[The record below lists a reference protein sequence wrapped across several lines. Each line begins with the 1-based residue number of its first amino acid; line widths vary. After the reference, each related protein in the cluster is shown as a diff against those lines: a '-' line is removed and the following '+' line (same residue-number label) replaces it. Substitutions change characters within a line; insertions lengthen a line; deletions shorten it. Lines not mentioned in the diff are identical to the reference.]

1 MMLQSKLDV
10 LTTTALQ
17 SDTIYGELGSLKKKE
32 RTNSILYGPALL
44 LLLAAC
50 GGGGGGGGTVSVSS
64 PEPADTDDTPAEDVR
79 VKVGAG
85 PADADGVHRATTD
98 SAKIDIDAEA
108 IQPENLSAIYKS
120 GDDGADIT
128 LEFVDQQNQ
137 LSHVFTIS
145 NVDDGDLDITVDNKA
160 LFIKFGEDD
169 SPTFA
174 DDLSG
179 SNNYASFL
187 DGGQGDDALSGG
199 VNEHNLFGFSGNE
212 FGNDTIVN
220 PSPKSEG
227 YINSGDIISFINFV
241 LRRPTDDV
249 ELREGLSLADLV
261 TPGFEGE
268 NLVLSTNNGSSVTV
282 NNGAY
287 LDIGI
292 RSSHGNVE
300 NFIYA
305 LSSPVIELRGTELPD
320 IIFGRGGNDEIKG
333 LAGNDEIIGGAGTDT
348 IDAGYGDDYIEG
360 GAGAD
365 NIDGSF
371 GIDTASYINSEQA
384 VQVDLSDDNAESG
397 GDAEGDVLR
406 NIENLIGSTHDDTL
420 TGDAGPN
427 KIEGHEGDDT
437 IYGLGGNDELHGGE
451 DRDTIYGGSG
461 EDTIYGDEGDDILFG
476 DDQADTIYGGDGKD
490 TIEGGSGADTL
501 YGEADGDII
510 RGNEGEDT
518 AFGGVGA
525 DTIEGGDDADTL
537 YGEAGEDIIYGGDG
551 EDTIEGGSGADTL
564 SGDGGVNIL
573 EGAGGSDTFTGGAGN
588 DVFVA
593 YIQSDMTDIIT
604 DFTDGDKVR
613 IDVDD
618 PSAIAD
624 LASLYAA
631 LSITATNNTD
641 HTNNGADDTVLRFD
655 RGATGDAGDYLI
667 VFEGFTD
674 ALDINDFDII

>member
-1 MMLQSKLDV
+1 MLQSKLDV

-64 PEPADTDDTPAEDVR
+64 PEPADTDDTPTEDIR

-85 PADADGVHRATTD
+85 PADADGVHRATVNST
-98 SAKIDIDAEA
+98 KIDIDAEA
-108 IQPENLSAIYKS
+108 LQPEGLSAIYKS
-120 GDDGADIT
+120 GDDGTDIT

-145 NVDDGDLDITVDNKA
+145 NVDNGDLDITVDNKA
-160 LFIKFGEDD
+160 LFIKFGEDND
-169 SPTFA
+169 PDQA

-179 SNNYASFL
+179 ANNYVSFI
-187 DGGQGDDALSGG
+187 DGGEGDDALSGG
-199 VNEHNLFGFSGNE
+199 NNKHNLFGFSGNN

-227 YINSGDIISFINFV
+227 YINSGDIISFINYV
-241 LRRPTDDV
+241 LRRPSDEV
-249 ELREGLSLADLV
+249 ELRAGLTEEELV
-261 TPGFEGE
+261 RPTFPVDSD
-268 NLVLSTNNGSSVTV
+268 NLLLTTTNGSSVTV

-305 LSSPVIELRGTELPD
+305 LSSPEATRVLIGTDLPD
-320 IIFGRGGNDEIKG
+320 IIFGRGDADKIKG
-333 LAGNDEIIGGAGTDT
+333 LAGNDEIVGGAGADT

-365 NIDGSF
+365 TIDGSF
-371 GIDTASYINSEQA
+371 GIDTASYINSKQA
-384 VQVDLSDDNAESG
+384 VQVDLSNNIDNAAVANVNGIIARLNAAVEDENLTGFLEDAAEIKSVLDEMKEELDAVVIPDSQNTLISDVITASNGLTALNQDSTIVEILDAFETAKTAITEANSAIIVERG

-406 NIENLIGSTHDDTL
+406 NIQNLIGSKFGDTL
-420 TGDAGPN
+420 TGNG
-427 KIEGHEGDDT
+427 
-437 IYGLGGNDELHGGE
+437 
-451 DRDTIYGGSG
+451 
-461 EDTIYGDEGDDILFG
+461 
-476 DDQADTIYGGDGKD
+476 
-490 TIEGGSGADTL
+490 
-501 YGEADGDII
+501 
-510 RGNEGEDT
+510 
-518 AFGGVGA
+518 
-525 DTIEGGDDADTL
+525 
-537 YGEAGEDIIYGGDG
+537 
-551 EDTIEGGSGADTL
+551 
-564 SGDGGVNIL
+564 
-573 EGAGGSDTFTGGAGN
+573 GN

-593 YIQSDMTDIIT
+593 HIADGDMDTIT

-618 PSAIAD
+618 SSAITD
-624 LASLYAA
+624 LASLYTT

-641 HTNNGADDTVLRFD
+641 QTGNGVNDTVLRFE
-655 RGATGDAGDYLI
+655 RGPAGTQGDYLI

>member
-64 PEPADTDDTPAEDVR
+64 PEPADTDDTPAVDAR
-79 VKVGAG
+79 IKVGAG

-98 SAKIDIDAEA
+98 STKIDIDAEA
-108 IQPENLSAIYKS
+108 VQPVGLSAIYKS
-120 GDDGADIT
+120 GDDDADIT

-145 NVDDGDLDITVDNKA
+145 NGADGDLDITVDNKK
-160 LFIKFGEDD
+160 LFIKFGEDTNPD
-169 SPTFA
+169 FS

-179 SNNYASFL
+179 SNNYASFI

-199 VNEHNLFGFSGNE
+199 ENEDNLFGFSGDE

-249 ELREGLSLADLV
+249 ELRDGLSLEELV
-261 TPGFEGE
+261 TPSFKGE
-268 NLVLSTNNGSSVTV
+268 NLVLLTDNGSTVTV

-292 RSSHGNVE
+292 RSSHGDVE

-305 LSSPVIELRGTELPD
+305 LSSPDRDLRGTNLPD
-320 IIFGRGGNDEIKG
+320 IIFGRGGEDTIKG
-333 LAGNDEIIGGAGTDT
+333 LAGNDEIIGGAGNDT

-365 NIDGSF
+365 DIDGSF
-371 GIDTASYINSEQA
+371 GIDTASYINSSA
-384 VQVDLSDDNAESG
+384 AATSSAGVQVDWSDDAVDTG
-397 GDAEGDVLR
+397 GDAEGDILR
-406 NIENLIGSTHDDTL
+406 NIQNLIGSAYDDTL
-420 TGDAGPN
+420 IGDDGDN
-427 KIEGHEGDDT
+427 KIEGHKGDDE
-437 IYGLGGNDELHGGE
+437 IKGLGGEDELHGGE
-451 DRDTIYGGSG
+451 GRDAIYGGADN
-461 EDTIYGDEGDDILFG
+461 DT
-476 DDQADTIYGGDGKD
+476 
-490 TIEGGSGADTL
+490 
-501 YGEADGDII
+501 
-510 RGNEGEDT
+510 
-518 AFGGVGA
+518 
-525 DTIEGGDDADTL
+525 
-537 YGEAGEDIIYGGDG
+537 
-551 EDTIEGGSGADTL
+551 
-564 SGDGGVNIL
+564 
-573 EGAGGSDTFTGGAGN
+573 
-588 DVFVA
+588 FVA
-593 YIQSDMTDIIT
+593 YIENGASDTIT

-613 IDVDD
+613 IDVDN
-618 PSAIAD
+618 PSAIFD
-624 LASLYAA
+624 LTSLYAA
-631 LSITATNNTD
+631 LSITATNDTD
-641 HTNNGADDTVLRFD
+641 HTNNGSDDTVLRFE
-655 RGATGDAGDYLI
+655 RGPDGAQGDYLI

-674 ALDINDFDII
+674 TLDISDFDII